1 LCIFVTDLPYYA
13 VFDRNV
19 LRFSF
24 VRTIFYNKINCVRV
38 VIEIGELSK
47 IFVVSHMES
56 LPLKRECAKKEYIKM
71 C

>member
-1 LCIFVTDLPYYA
+1 M
-13 VFDRNV
+13 

-24 VRTIFYNKINCVRV
+24 VRTIFHNKINCVRV